1 MSQAARSRMKYRA
14 GLERLV
20 QGQTD
25 PDGHPVFNDW
35 AVLVASLPIY
45 LWETNNVEA
54 FSNNQVVLVTE
65 VQAIVP
71 LKTDITIGDRL
82 YQIKLRTGATFS
94 NKVYRVES
102 VTRRGMSHLE
112 LNLKMLS

>member
-1 MSQAARSRMKYRA
+1 MIYRA

-35 AVLVASLPIY
+35 ATLNASLPIY
-45 LWETNNVEA
+45 LWETNSVEA
-54 FSNNQVVLVTE
+54 FSNNQVVLVAE
-65 VQAIVP
+65 VVAMVP

-82 YQIKLRTGATFS
+82 YQIKLRTGAFFS
-94 NKVYRVES
+94 TKVFRVES
-102 VTRRGMSHLE
+102 VTRRGNSHLE
-112 LNLKMLS
+112 LNLKMLA